1 MITICYGQEPDSLL
15 LDHSPKKA
23 ALYALLFPGG
33 GQVYNGRY
41 GKAVMIVGLEVL
53 ASWRFSVNRNNFRNY
68 NDGYPLPRH
77 RYLEKRNKY
86 AWWVGFIY
94 IYGLLDAVVDAHL
107 QSFDAVMSEDLEKPP
122 PEEDKTQDQ

>member
-1 MITICYGQEPDSLL
+1 M
-15 LDHSPKKA
+15 
-23 ALYALLFPGG
+23 YALLFPGG

-41 GKAVMIVGLEVL
+41 AKAVMIVGLEVL
-53 ASWRFSVNRNNFRNY
+53 AYWRFSVNSDSYRNY
-68 NDGYPLPRH
+68 DDGFALPRH

-107 QSFDAVMSEDLEKPP
+107 QSFDAIMSEDLEKPP
-122 PEEDKTQDQ
+122 PEKEKQD